1 MGRNRGKIQILF
13 CIVKPRLPLFLTTLI
28 CLRAEPSRL
37 TIFKLFNYPDRLLA
51 IRYALIKRE
60 QGELCYLV
68 PAHLIGHDWLLDRQ
82 EYIWQSHLCSCHSP
96 LISGS
101 PS

>member
-1 MGRNRGKIQILF
+1 MKSPGKNFHSAGCGQRQWAEIAAKFKYYFVSSNRAYHF
-13 CIVKPRLPLFLTTLI
+13 FLITLI
-28 CLRAEPSRL
+28 CLIAEPSRL

-68 PAHLIGHDWLLDRQ
+68 PAHLHKRA
-82 EYIWQSHLCSCHSP
+82 
-96 LISGS
+96 
-101 PS
+101 